1 MRTAWKLAV
10 FSVLPICF
18 ASAIVAADA
27 PTTAPAAGPTTM
39 PTTEPVSITWDQAK
53 DHIGQTVTVTGP
65 VVGTHDFDDAV
76 VLNVGK
82 DFPDPDRF
90 TVYVK
95 MDMSSDA
102 TKPAFLTAGTTISV
116 TGTLKLYRK
125 VAEIESDPTKIT
137 VISQAT
143 TEPTTQQ

>member
-1 MRTAWKLAV
+1 MQTAWKLAAV
-10 FSVLPICF
+10 SILPICF
-18 ASAIVAADA
+18 VGAIVAADA
-27 PTTAPAAGPTTM
+27 PSTEPTTM
-39 PTTEPVSITWDQAK
+39 PTTEPVAITWDRAK
-53 DHIGQTVTVTGP
+53 DHVGQSVTVTGP

-116 TGTLKLYRK
+116 TGKLKLFKK
-125 VAEIESDPTKIT
+125 VAEIESDPAHIT

-143 TEPTTQQ
+143 TEPAPAMPQ